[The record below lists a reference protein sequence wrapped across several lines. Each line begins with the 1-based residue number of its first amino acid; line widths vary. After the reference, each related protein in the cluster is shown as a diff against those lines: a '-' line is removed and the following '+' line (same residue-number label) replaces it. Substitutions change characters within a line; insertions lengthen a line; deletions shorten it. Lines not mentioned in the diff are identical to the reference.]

1 MVRISFGIKKFI
13 KLNREAYYMKVG
25 VVMNSKIKTALLF
38 MGSFIALM
46 CFTDLACAAGESKS
60 FGDVATRLTTGFTA
74 IAKLITAGAYLAGL
88 GFSVGAIMKFKNHK
102 DNPSQVPIG
111 TPIAM
116 TFIAAALLFLP
127 SILGVTGGSLFEG
140 GGTTGGPSGMVF
152 EGKKSS

>member
-1 MVRISFGIKKFI
+1 MIGNTSMHARIKS
-13 KLNREAYYMKVG
+13 V
-25 VVMNSKIKTALLF
+25 LLLI
-38 MGSFIALM
+38 GSFIALM
-46 CFTDLACAAGESKS
+46 CFTDLAVAAESKS
-60 FGDVATRLTTGFTA
+60 FGDVANKLTTGFGA

-127 SILGVTGGSLFEG
+127 SILGVTGGSLFDNAE
-140 GGTTGGPSGMVF
+140 TGGPSGTIF
-152 EGKKSS
+152 TTKGKQ

>member
-1 MVRISFGIKKFI
+1 MIVKMGMHAQIK
-13 KLNREAYYMKVG
+13 A
-25 VVMNSKIKTALLF
+25 ALFL

-46 CFTDLACAAGESKS
+46 CMTDLAIAAESKS
-60 FGDVATRLTTGFTA
+60 FGDVATKLTTGFGA
-74 IAKLITAGAYLAGL
+74 IAQLITAGAYLAGL

-127 SILGVTGGSLFEG
+127 SILGVTGGSLFEKAE
-140 GGTTGGPSGMVF
+140 TGGPSGMIF
-152 EGKKSS
+152 RTK